1 MASEATKSRN
11 IAHSV
16 DEDAALAEIDVSSE
30 KICFSR
36 YNSPFWQVV
45 IVSFVAF
52 GCPGM
57 YNALSGIGG
66 GGQLDTTTQAKG
78 HIALASVSAA
88 GNIFV
93 APIVNNML
101 GPKWTIF
108 IGGLPYVLYAGSLL
122 AFTHIHNQGFV
133 VGASAILGIGA
144 SLLWI
149 SQGSIMTGYP
159 LPQQQGR
166 MIGVFWIIF
175 NLGGFLGSMISF
187 GLNFHSASGTVSDST
202 YIAFMCIMAGGC
214 CCALGLLNPYNVI
227 REDRSRA
234 AVAKKP
240 SVWGEFVQLVKVIKD
255 WRVVSLIPFWMA
267 ANYAYNYQ
275 QNSYNAKLF
284 NIRTRSFNGGMYWL
298 AQMVSSYIF
307 GLFLDNKYM
316 NRRQRGLWGF
326 VITAII
332 SMVVWAGG
340 LAAQLRR
347 SPTSNYYALGEMDLI
362 DSGAK
367 YAGPFVLYF
376 AYGAFD
382 AVWQTLVY
390 WTIGYLSHESPEQAA
405 RYVGA
410 FKCME
415 AVGSAIA
422 SKVNSDKTN
431 YNVEFA
437 VDWAFVV
444 FALVWVIPF
453 AWSIQDAPPHAGQET
468 VYAKEETEGDR
479 AI

>member
-1 MASEATKSRN
+1 MDSDAPKTATTPTKNERDRVMVETT
-11 IAHSV
+11 SV
-16 DEDAALAEIDVSSE
+16 SQ

-45 IVSFVAF
+45 IVSIVAF

-93 APIVNNML
+93 APVVTNIL

-108 IGGLPYVLYAGSLL
+108 IGGIPYVLYAGSLL
-122 AFTHIHNQGFV
+122 AYTHTSNQGFV
-133 VGASAILGIGA
+133 IGASAILGIGA

-149 SQGSIMTGYP
+149 AQGAIMTGYP

-166 MIGVFWIIF
+166 MIGIFWIIF

-187 GLNFHSASGTVSDST
+187 GLNFSSQSGTVSDST
-202 YIAFMCIMAGGC
+202 YIAFMCIMAFGC
-214 CCALGLLNPYNVI
+214 LCALALLQPYNVI
-227 REDRSRA
+227 REDNSRA
-234 AVAKKP
+234 AVLRKP
-240 SVWGEFVQLVKVIKD
+240 SVWGEFVETLKVLKD
-255 WRVVSLIPFWMA
+255 WRVVSLVPFWMA

-275 QNSYNAKLF
+275 QNTYNAKLF
-284 NIRTRSFNGGMYWL
+284 TIRTRSFNGGMYWM
-298 AQMVSSYIF
+298 AQMVSSYTF

-316 NRRQRGLWGF
+316 NRRQRGIWGF
-326 VITAII
+326 MITAIV
-332 SMVVWAGG
+332 SMVVWGGG
-340 LAAQLRR
+340 LAAQLKRGPN
-347 SPTSNYYALGEMDLI
+347 SSYYGLNEMDLI
-362 DSGAK
+362 KSGPK
-367 YAGPFVLYF
+367 YAGPFLLYF
-376 AYGAFD
+376 FYGSFD
-382 AVWQTLVY
+382 AIWQTLVY

-410 FKCME
+410 FKCAE

-422 SKVNSDKTN
+422 SKVNSTKTN

-444 FALVWVIPF
+444 FALVWVMPF
-453 AWSIQDAPPHAGQET
+453 VRSIQEVPAHAGQQTAYVNKGEDSED
-468 VYAKEETEGDR
+468 VA
-479 AI
+479 